1 MDLLKNPFHI
11 LTATTRDSRQRI
23 MELADDRS
31 LLHDSSECMEA
42 RSNLTNPRKR
52 LSAELAWLPGIGP
65 KRVGEVI
72 SLLESSVPDLIN
84 VDKLTPIARGNL
96 LSAGLLRLPDYS
108 SDDVTKWII
117 EISWAFEEVDSEELN
132 RIINEER
139 IVSGF
144 PEVTDPSVVEAEVQE
159 RRRYYRQIIKLAL
172 DKLTAGDLVKAVTN
186 AVESATYN
194 GEKQGPILI
203 DDLVDSYELEAQVFL
218 EKEEENINILVEKVR
233 TDAGAGEQDS
243 KISSIVNQLINV
255 VKNWDT
261 VAQPIQVST
270 KSRGLNHE
278 DSQRVASSVRG
289 LAIELFN
296 EHDKL
301 DLSKQ
306 LTNMLQEVFAE
317 VVDVA
322 ELTSEDA
329 NTLNGIAEQ
338 RVRIKEEENIVN
350 LVEKIRTTVGSQQSS
365 SLLAP
370 MIDGLIQNVKEWDK
384 IGRAHGMD
392 RDDSIPVAGLIREL
406 AIQIFNDH
414 NKLDFSQKLINTL
427 QKVFAD
433 IDEIYERVTEDAI
446 ALNEIFESR
455 RALYNEFSMFNL
467 NGESFSYKGNKYNT
481 NNISHI
487 GLYRAITNHKTNF
500 VSTGK
505 TEEIRIYLTMD
516 NGKEIRL
523 TVDEQGIFFKK
534 DKSSQIE
541 IFAKFHL
548 YLSQITFDKRVD
560 FYESQINSN
569 GYFIYD
575 NCYFY
580 PKNKIVFKGKDFNL
594 KSTSFLKGYGYIEMR
609 KKDYGLLDKIKR
621 EVSLTKTPQ
630 FSTIVD
636 TDVILYLLK
645 KHFSLTWNS

>member
-11 LTATTRDSRQRI
+11 LTATTRDSRHRI

-31 LLHDSSECMEA
+31 LLYDSSECMEA
-42 RSNLTNPRKR
+42 RSDLSNPRKR

-72 SLLESSVPDLIN
+72 ALIESSVPDLLNI
-84 VDKLTPIARGNL
+84 DKLTPIARANL

-117 EISWAFEEVDSEELN
+117 EISWAFEEVDAEELN
-132 RIINEER
+132 KIINEER
-139 IVSGF
+139 VVSGF

-159 RRRYYRQIIKLAL
+159 RRRYYRQIIKSAL

-186 AVESATYN
+186 AVESATDN
-194 GEKQGPILI
+194 GEEQGPILI
-203 DDLVDSYELEAQVFL
+203 DDIVDSYEVEAQEFL

-233 TDAGAGEQDS
+233 TDATAGKQDS
-243 KISSIVNQLINV
+243 KLLPSVNQLIKV

-270 KSRGLNHE
+270 KSRGLNHD
-278 DSQRVASSVRG
+278 DSQRVAVSVRG

-296 EHDKL
+296 EYDKL

-306 LTNMLQEVFAE
+306 LTSMLQEVFAE

-329 NTLNGIAEQ
+329 STLDGIAGK
-338 RVRIKEEENIVN
+338 RVRIKEEESIVN
-350 LVEKIRTTVGSQQSS
+350 LLEKIRTTVGSEHPS

-370 MIDGLIQNVKEWDK
+370 MINELIQAVKDWDK
-384 IGRAHGMD
+384 IGRDNGMD

-406 AIQIFNDH
+406 AIQIFNEH

-427 QKVFAD
+427 QEVFAD

-446 ALNEIFESR
+446 ALNEISESR
-455 RALYNEFSMFNL
+455 RALYDQFSMFNL
-467 NGESFSYKGNKYNT
+467 NGESFSYKANRYNT
-481 NNISHI
+481 NKISHI
-487 GLYRAITNHKTNF
+487 GLYRAITNHKVNF
-500 VSTGK
+500 VSTGE

-534 DKSSQIE
+534 DKSTQIE
-541 IFAKFHL
+541 IFAEFHL
-548 YLSQITFDKRVD
+548 YLSQITFDRRVA

-569 GYFIYD
+569 GHFVYD

-594 KSTSFLKGYGYIEMR
+594 KSTSFLKGYGYVEMR
-609 KKDYGLLDKIKR
+609 KKDYGLFDKIKR

-636 TDVILYLLK
+636 TDVIFYLLK
-645 KHFSLTWNS
+645 EYFSLSWKS